1 MTLHAP
7 KTWQLGSI
15 FFHEALFPHLFHAG
29 NLERQ
34 ICKHSIGRRCRVNMV
49 SKAKE
54 MKPITASRSQP
65 SGNFIKAV
73 SAVVWK
79 DLRAEFRS
87 RELFSAMLVFSLL
100 IILIFN
106 FALELDIKTRQSVTA
121 GVLWSTFAFAGTLGL
136 NRSMAIEKDRGCLD
150 GLLLAPVDR
159 SAIYFGKVIS
169 NLAFMLIVEI
179 IVLPVYSVLYSVNLF
194 QPGLLLVILLGSIGY
209 AGVGTLLAAM
219 SVQTRTR
226 DILLPILLFPVV
238 IPVLL
243 SAVKASSGFLNGADW
258 EEIIL
263 PLNLL
268 IAYDIIF
275 IALAF
280 MVFDNV
286 VEE

>member
-1 MTLHAP
+1 MANKVNTVID
-7 KTWQLGSI
+7 KTVKASI
-15 FFHEALFPHLFHAG
+15 RPHIREGA
-29 NLERQ
+29 R
-34 ICKHSIGRRCRVNMV
+34 
-49 SKAKE
+49 
-54 MKPITASRSQP
+54 P
-65 SGNFIKAV
+65 SARFAKAV

-79 DLRAEFRS
+79 DLQAEFRS

-121 GVLWSTFAFAGTLGL
+121 GVLWATFAFAGTLGL

-179 IVLPVYSVLYSVNLF
+179 IVLPVYSVLYNVNLF

-209 AGVGTLLAAM
+209 VSVGTLLAAM

-243 SAVKASSGFLNGADW
+243 AAVKASSGFLDGATLADVQRP
-258 EEIIL
+258 I
-263 PLNLL
+263 NLL

-280 MVFDNV
+280 MVFDSV

>member
-1 MTLHAP
+1 MVGKVSEIRSAS
-7 KTWQLGSI
+7 GDRAS
-15 FFHEALFPHLFHAG
+15 
-29 NLERQ
+29 
-34 ICKHSIGRRCRVNMV
+34 VN
-49 SKAKE
+49 
-54 MKPITASRSQP
+54 
-65 SGNFIKAV
+65 GNFLKAV
-73 SAVVWK
+73 SAIVWK
-79 DLRAEFRS
+79 DIRAEFRS

-121 GVLWSTFAFAGTLGL
+121 GVLWATFAFAGTLGL

-169 NLAFMLIVEI
+169 NLAFMLIVEL
-179 IVLPVYSVLYSVNLF
+179 IVLPIYSALYSVNLF
-194 QPGLLLVILLGSIGY
+194 HPGLLLVILLGSIGY
-209 AGVGTLLAAM
+209 TGVGTLLSAM

-243 SAVKASSGFLNGADW
+243 AAVKASGGFLNGAEW
-258 EEIIL
+258 EEILL

-268 IAYDIIF
+268 IAYDVIF
-275 IALAF
+275 IAVAF